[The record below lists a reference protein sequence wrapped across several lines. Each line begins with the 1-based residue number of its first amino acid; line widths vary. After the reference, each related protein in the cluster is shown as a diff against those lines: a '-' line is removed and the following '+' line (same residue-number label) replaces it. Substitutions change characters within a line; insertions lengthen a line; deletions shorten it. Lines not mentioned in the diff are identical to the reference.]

1 MEVIYITQNIIDIR
15 SFYQYQSG
23 HIPGAKSIEKYE
35 LLKNP
40 AKYLNKEKIYYI
52 YCNSGIQSK
61 VVVQKLN
68 SIGYSTVNI
77 DGGYY
82 NYLLR
87 N

>member
-1 MEVIYITQNIIDIR
+1 MLIFSSSCGEIHF
-15 SFYQYQSG
+15 SFNQYQNG
-23 HIPGAKSIEKYE
+23 HISGARFIEKYE
-35 LLKNP
+35 LIKNP
-40 AKYLNKEKIYYI
+40 EKYLNKEETYYI

-61 VVVQKLN
+61 MVVQKLN